1 MGSATAL
8 TQFAR
13 SIGATVGVTVMG
25 VIVNQGLPPS
35 LHGGTEGV
43 AVHRLPL
50 RLRDDLA
57 NALHPAFLAAAAV
70 SLLVW
75 VIAFVGVKEVP
86 LRKGFEDGAFED
98 AAPAVAPVEASGA
111 PR

>member
-1 MGSATAL
+1 
-8 TQFAR
+8 
-13 SIGATVGVTVMG
+13 
-25 VIVNQGLPPS
+25 
-35 LHGGTEGV
+35 
-43 AVHRLPL
+43 
-50 RLRDDLA
+50 LRDDLA

>member
-1 MGSATAL
+1 M
-8 TQFAR
+8 
-13 SIGATVGVTVMG
+13 
-25 VIVNQGLPPS
+25 
-35 LHGGTEGV
+35 
-43 AVHRLPL
+43 HRLPP

-57 NALHPAFLAAAAV
+57 NALHPAFLAAAGV

-86 LRKGFEDGAFED
+86 LRKGFEDAGFED
-98 AAPAVAPVEASGA
+98 AATVAPAPIEASGA